1 MKKDDDIQ
9 VILFV
14 FMLKQIFNFTS
25 SLKINLLSEMSVCT
39 NSMHNIMF
47 IEIFEII
54 ALVQQ
59 SFSYSTVLWVS
70 LCRAKNCISIKDYL
84 SHIIL

>member
-39 NSMHNIMF
+39 NTMHNIMF